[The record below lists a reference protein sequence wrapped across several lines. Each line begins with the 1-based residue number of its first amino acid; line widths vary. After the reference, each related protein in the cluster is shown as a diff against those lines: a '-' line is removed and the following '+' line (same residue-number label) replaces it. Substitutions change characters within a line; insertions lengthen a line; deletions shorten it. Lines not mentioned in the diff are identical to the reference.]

1 VVSYGKIFTRR
12 RGLVGLLVALGLALL
27 APLTA
32 SANGGSVVYQGDTG
46 QFNIVVLMNPTPAIP
61 TAPLHFDVILTKRN
75 SPEPVNSATVII
87 DPSMPGME
95 MPGVVPQR
103 LSKSQTRTNQYEV
116 DLDVSM
122 EGLWRF
128 QFQIIDPA
136 LGSASFTVDQK
147 VEKVNAPWA
156 VIVGIIVGL
165 PVLAGLSWFFLFR
178 KGDEDDEDEDED
190 ENYQSGGQD
199 KPTRAGVGG

>member
-1 VVSYGKIFTRR
+1 VVSFGKNCIKRVTVALLTIILT
-12 RGLVGLLVALGLALL
+12 GLVV
-27 APLTA
+27 PLQA
-32 SANGGSVVYQGDTG
+32 SANGGSIVYQGDTG
-46 QFNIVVLMNPTPAIP
+46 QFNITVLMNPTPAIP
-61 TAPLHFDVILTKRN
+61 TAPLHFDVILTKRG
-75 SPEPVNSATVII
+75 SPDPVNGATVII

-103 LSKSQTRTNQYEV
+103 LGKSQTRTNQYEV

-128 QFQIIDPA
+128 QFQVIDPA
-136 LGSASFTVDQK
+136 LGSVNFTVDQK

-178 KGDEDDEDEDED
+178 KTDEDDEDDED
-190 ENYQSGGQD
+190 YQQGGGQD
-199 KPTRAGVGG
+199 KPTQAGVGG

>member
-1 VVSYGKIFTRR
+1 VVSFGKNVIGRR
-12 RGLVGLLVALGLALL
+12 SLVALLLALGLALI

-32 SANGGSVVYQGDTG
+32 NANGGSIVYQGDTG
-46 QFNIVVLMNPTPAIP
+46 QFNITVLMNPTPAIP
-61 TAPLHFDVILTKRN
+61 TAPLHFDVILTKRG
-75 SPEPVNSATVII
+75 SPDPVNTATVII
-87 DPSMPGME
+87 DPGMPGMD

-103 LSKSQTRTNQYEV
+103 LGKSQTRPNQYEV

-128 QFQIIDPA
+128 KFQVVDPA
-136 LGSASFTVDQK
+136 LGSANFTVDQK

-165 PVLAGLSWFFLFR
+165 PILAGLSWFFLFR
-178 KGDEDDEDEDED
+178 KVDDDDEDDEDLP
-190 ENYQSGGQD
+190 SGGQD
-199 KPTRAGVGG
+199 KPTQAGVGG